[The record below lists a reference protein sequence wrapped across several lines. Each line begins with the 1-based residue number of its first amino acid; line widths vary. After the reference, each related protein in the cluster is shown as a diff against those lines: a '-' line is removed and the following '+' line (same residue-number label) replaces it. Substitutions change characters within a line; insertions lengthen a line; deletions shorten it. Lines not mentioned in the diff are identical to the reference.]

1 MKKGI
6 LIILA
11 LAVLVLVGVALAG
24 MYKFNYLA
32 NQPGYDVDGNKIT
45 QDMTDTVDP
54 SGDYIGMTVAQAE
67 AKANSENV
75 PFRVVERDGEIQ
87 PTTRDIRIGRINATV
102 NDNVVTSYEVET
114 NPRAEQPE
122 QANHDEIIGM
132 TVEQAETYAQEKGV
146 DFRTGS
152 VDGQDRPVTMDYR
165 VGRITANVDE
175 GVVTSY
181 TVE

>member
-1 MKKGI
+1 MKKVI

-11 LAVLVLVGVALAG
+11 LVVLAIVGIALAG

-45 QDMTDTVDP
+45 QEMNDTVDL
-54 SGDYIGMTVAQAE
+54 SGDYIGMTEEQAE
-67 AKANSENV
+67 KKAEAESV
-75 PFRVVERDGEIQ
+75 PFRVVERDGEMQ
-87 PTTRDIRIGRINATV
+87 PTTRDIREGRINATV
-102 NDNVVTSYEVET
+102 VNGVVTSYEVET
-114 NPRAEQPE
+114 NPRAQQPE
-122 QANHDEIIGM
+122 QANHDQIIGM
-132 TVEQAETYAQEKGV
+132 TIEDAEAYALEKEV

-165 VGRITANVDE
+165 VGRITASVDK